1 MVLERRPVMLNYDFA
16 FSPSARAIQAERGS
30 RAAYAKR
37 EANHDLGNAITPDIA
52 QYLAQANSAYL
63 ATVSADGQPYIQ
75 HRGGPAGFLKIVDD
89 RTIGFADYV
98 GNRQFITTGN
108 LKDNPKAFLFVMD
121 YVNRRRLKIW
131 GEARVTR
138 DPAEVAPLV
147 DSEYEAR
154 IEQAILFRV
163 NAWDRNCPQH
173 IPQLFPADAVA
184 AALGEL
190 EQRNKA
196 LEAEVKE
203 LRAKYERAAS

>member
-1 MVLERRPVMLNYDFA
+1 MLNYDFA
-16 FSPSARAIQAERGS
+16 FSPSTRAIQAERGS

-37 EANHDLGNAITPDIA
+37 EANHDLGNTITPDIA

-75 HRGGPAGFLKIVDD
+75 HRGGPAGFMKVIDE

-108 LKDNPKAFLFVMD
+108 LQDNAKAFLFVMD

-138 DPAEVAPLV
+138 DPAEIAKLV
-147 DSEYEAR
+147 DGEYDAQ
-154 IEQAILFRV
+154 IEQAILFRI

-203 LRAKYERAAS
+203 LRSKVAAH

>member
-1 MVLERRPVMLNYDFA
+1 MLNYNHA
-16 FSPSARAIQAERGS
+16 FSPSTRAVQAERGS
-30 RAAYAKR
+30 RTAYAKR

-131 GEARVTR
+131 GEARTTL
-138 DPAEVAPLV
+138 DPTEIAPLV
-147 DSEYEAR
+147 DSNYDAR

-203 LRAKYERAAS
+203 LRAKLPAA

>member
-1 MVLERRPVMLNYDFA
+1 MLNYDFA
-16 FSPSARAIQAERGS
+16 FSPSTRAVQAERGS

-37 EANHDLGNAITPDIA
+37 EANHDLGNTITPDIA

-75 HRGGPAGFLKIVDD
+75 HRGGPHGFLKVVDE

-98 GNRQFITTGN
+98 GNRQYITTGN
-108 LKDNPKAFLFVMD
+108 LLDNPKAYLFVMD
-121 YVNRRRLKIW
+121 YAHRRRLKIW

-138 DPAEVAPLV
+138 DPAEIAKLV
-147 DSEYEAR
+147 DGDYDAQ

-173 IPQLFPADAVA
+173 IPQLFPAEAVA

-196 LEAEVKE
+196 LEAEVAA
-203 LRAKYERAAS
+203 LHAKLAAA

>member
-1 MVLERRPVMLNYDFA
+1 MLNFDFA
-16 FSPSARAIQAERGS
+16 FSPSVRAVQAERGS
-30 RAAYAKR
+30 RHAYAKR
-37 EANHDLGNAITPDIA
+37 ESSHDLGNTLTPDIA
-52 QYLAQANSAYL
+52 QYLARANSAYL

-89 RTIGFADYV
+89 RTIGFADYI
-98 GNRQFITTGN
+98 GNKQFITTGN
-108 LKDNPKAFLFVMD
+108 LRDNPKAYLFVMD

-131 GEARVTR
+131 GEARVTT
-138 DPAEVAPLV
+138 DPAEIAKLV
-147 DSEYEAR
+147 DIDYDAR
-154 IEQAILFRV
+154 VEQAILFKV

-173 IPQLFPADAVA
+173 IPQMFPAEAVA

-203 LRAKYERAAS
+203 LRSKLAAH

>member
-1 MVLERRPVMLNYDFA
+1 MLNYDYA
-16 FSPSARAIQAERGS
+16 FSPSIRAIQAERGS
-30 RAAYAKR
+30 RLAYAKR
-37 EANHDLGNAITPDIA
+37 EANHDLGNVLVPDVAQFIA
-52 QYLAQANSAYL
+52 RANSAYL

-75 HRGGPAGFLKIVDD
+75 HRGGPAGFLKIVDE

-131 GEARVTR
+131 GEARTTL
-138 DPAEVAPLV
+138 DPAEIAPLV
-147 DSEYEAR
+147 DGDYEAR
-154 IEQAILFRV
+154 IEQAILFHV

-173 IPQLFPADAVA
+173 IPQMFPADAVA

-196 LEAEVKE
+196 LEAEIIE
-203 LRAKYERAAS
+203 LKTRVAAN

>member
-1 MVLERRPVMLNYDFA
+1 MLNYDFA
-16 FSPSARAIQAERGS
+16 FSPSTRAIQAERGS
-30 RAAYAKR
+30 RNAYAKR
-37 EANHDLGNAITPDIA
+37 ETNHDLGNAITPDIA
-52 QYLAQANSAYL
+52 QYLGQANSAYL

-89 RTIGFADYV
+89 RIIGFADYV

-121 YVNRRRLKIW
+121 YAHRRRLKIW
-131 GEARVTR
+131 GEARTTL
-138 DPAEVAPLV
+138 DPAEIAPLV
-147 DSEYEAR
+147 DSEYDAR

-173 IPQLFPADAVA
+173 IPQMFPADAVA

-190 EQRNKA
+190 EQRNKS

-203 LRAKYERAAS
+203 LKAKYSAMS

>member
-1 MVLERRPVMLNYDFA
+1 MLNYDFA
-16 FSPSARAIQAERGS
+16 FSPSTRAIQAERGS

-52 QYLAQANSAYL
+52 QYLALANSAYL
-63 ATVSADGQPYIQ
+63 GTVSADGQPYIQ
-75 HRGGPAGFLKIVDD
+75 HRGGPAGFLKVVDD

-131 GEARVTR
+131 GEARTTI
-138 DPAEVAPLV
+138 DPAEIAKLV
-147 DSEYEAR
+147 DNDYDAR

-196 LEAEVKE
+196 LEAEVAALK
-203 LRAKYERAAS
+203 AKLGAAA

>member
-1 MVLERRPVMLNYDFA
+1 MLNYDVA
-16 FSPSARAIQAERGS
+16 FSPTARAVQAERGS

-52 QYLAQANSAYL
+52 AYLAEANSAYL
-63 ATVSADGQPYIQ
+63 STVSADGQPYIQ
-75 HRGGPAGFLKIVDD
+75 HRGGPAGFLKVLDD

-98 GNRQFITTGN
+98 GNRQYISTGN
-108 LKDNPKAFLFVMD
+108 LRDNPKAFLFVMD
-121 YVNRRRLKIW
+121 YVNRRRLKLW
-131 GEARVTR
+131 GEARVTT
-138 DPAEVAPLV
+138 DPAEIAPLV
-147 DSEYEAR
+147 DHEYGAK

-196 LEAEVKE
+196 LEAEVAE
-203 LRAKYERAAS
+203 LKARQAS

>member
-1 MVLERRPVMLNYDFA
+1 MLNYDFA

-30 RAAYAKR
+30 RGAYAKR
-37 EANHDLGNAITPDIA
+37 EANHDLGNTITPDIA
-52 QYLAQANSAYL
+52 QYLAQANSAYV

-75 HRGGPAGFLKIVDD
+75 HRGGPAGFLKIVDE

-131 GEARVTR
+131 GEARTTL
-138 DPAEVAPLV
+138 DPKEIAPLV
-147 DSEYEAR
+147 DSEYDAR

-196 LEAEVKE
+196 LEAELVA
-203 LRAKYERAAS
+203 LRRKSETAPG

>member
-1 MVLERRPVMLNYDFA
+1 MLNYDHA
-16 FSPSARAIQAERGS
+16 FSPSTRAVQAERGS
-30 RAAYAKR
+30 RTAYAKR

-131 GEARVTR
+131 GEARTTL
-138 DPAEVAPLV
+138 DPTEIAPLV
-147 DSEYEAR
+147 DSNYDAR

-203 LRAKYERAAS
+203 LRAKLPAA

>member
-1 MVLERRPVMLNYDFA
+1 MLNYDYA
-16 FSPSARAIQAERGS
+16 FSAQTRTVQAERGS
-30 RAAYAKR
+30 RTAYAKR

-52 QYLAQANSAYL
+52 QYLARANSAYL
-63 ATVSADGQPYIQ
+63 ATVSADGQPYVQ
-75 HRGGPAGFLKIVDD
+75 HRGGPAGFIKVVDD
-89 RTIGFADYV
+89 RTLGFADYV

-108 LKDNPKAFLFVMD
+108 LRDNSKAFLFVMD
-121 YVNRRRLKIW
+121 YVNRRRLKLW
-131 GEARVTR
+131 GEARTTQ
-138 DPAEVAPLV
+138 DPAEIAPLV

-196 LEAEVKE
+196 LEAEVSE
-203 LRAKYERAAS
+203 LRRLQVR

>member
-1 MVLERRPVMLNYDFA
+1 MLNYDFA

-196 LEAEVKE
+196 LEAEVAALK
-203 LRAKYERAAS
+203 AKIAAN

>member
-1 MVLERRPVMLNYDFA
+1 MLNYDFA
-16 FSPSARAIQAERGS
+16 FSPSIRAIQAERGS
-30 RAAYAKR
+30 RQAYAKR
-37 EANHDLGNAITPDIA
+37 EANHDLGNTITPDIA

-75 HRGGPAGFLKIVDD
+75 HRGGPHGFLKVVDD

-108 LKDNPKAFLFVMD
+108 LKDNSKAFLFIMD
-121 YVNRRRLKIW
+121 YAHRRRLKIW

-138 DPAEVAPLV
+138 DPQEIAKLV
-147 DSEYEAR
+147 DEDYDAH

-196 LEAEVKE
+196 LEAEVAALK
-203 LRAKYERAAS
+203 AKLGVN

>member
-1 MVLERRPVMLNYDFA
+1 MVLERKPAMLNYDFA

-30 RAAYAKR
+30 RVAYAKR
-37 EANHDLGNAITPDIA
+37 EANHDLGNTITPDIA

-63 ATVSADGQPYIQ
+63 GTVSADGQPYIQ
-75 HRGGPAGFLKIVDD
+75 HRGGPHGFLKVVDD

-108 LKDNPKAFLFVMD
+108 LQDNPKAFLFVMD

-131 GEARVTR
+131 GEARATR
-138 DPAEVAPLV
+138 DPAEIAKLV
-147 DSEYEAR
+147 DSEYDAR

-196 LEAEVKE
+196 LEAEVAA
-203 LRAKYERAAS
+203 LRAKYEKAAS

>member
-1 MVLERRPVMLNYDFA
+1 MLNYDHA
-16 FSPSARAIQAERGS
+16 FSTSARAIQAERGS
-30 RAAYAKR
+30 RTAYAKR
-37 EANHDLGNAITPDIA
+37 EANHDLGNTITPDIA

-75 HRGGPAGFLKIVDD
+75 HRGGPHGFLKVVDH

-108 LKDNPKAFLFVMD
+108 LQDNPKAFLFIMD
-121 YVNRRRLKIW
+121 YAHRRRLKIW
-131 GEARVTR
+131 GEARITR
-138 DPAEVAPLV
+138 DPAEIAKLV
-147 DSEYEAR
+147 DEDYDAR
-154 IEQAILFRV
+154 IEQAILFRI

-184 AALGEL
+184 AALSEL

-196 LEAEVKE
+196 LAAEVAALK
-203 LRAKYERAAS
+203 AKYERVAS

>member
-1 MVLERRPVMLNYDFA
+1 MLNYDFA

-30 RAAYAKR
+30 RTAYAKR
-37 EANHDLGNAITPDIA
+37 EANHDLGNTITPDIA

-75 HRGGPAGFLKIVDD
+75 HRGGPHGFLKVVDD

-108 LKDNPKAFLFVMD
+108 LMDNPKAYLFVMD
-121 YVNRRRLKIW
+121 YAHRRRLKIW
-131 GEARVTR
+131 GEARITH
-138 DPAEVAPLV
+138 DPAEIAKLV
-147 DSEYEAR
+147 DSEYDAQ
-154 IEQAILFRV
+154 IEQAILFRI

-203 LRAKYERAAS
+203 LRSRQEHGLI

>member
-1 MVLERRPVMLNYDFA
+1 MLNYDFA
-16 FSPSARAIQAERGS
+16 FSPSIRAIQAERGS

-37 EANHDLGNAITPDIA
+37 EANHDLGNLLIPDVAQFITR
-52 QYLAQANSAYL
+52 ANSAYL

-75 HRGGPAGFLKIVDD
+75 HRGGPAGFLKVVDD

-98 GNRQFITTGN
+98 GNRQFISTGN

-121 YVNRRRLKIW
+121 YAHRRRLKIW

-138 DPAEVAPLV
+138 NTAEIAKLV
-147 DSEYEAR
+147 DGEYDAQ
-154 IEQAILFRV
+154 IEQAILFRI

-173 IPQLFPADAVA
+173 IPQMFPADAVA
-184 AALGEL
+184 AALNEL

-196 LEAEVKE
+196 LEAE
-203 LRAKYERAAS
+203 LAALKARMAAN

>member
-1 MVLERRPVMLNYDFA
+1 MLNYDFA
-16 FSPSARAIQAERGS
+16 FSPSTRAVQAERGS
-30 RAAYAKR
+30 RTAYAKR

-52 QYLAQANSAYL
+52 RYLAQANSAYL
-63 ATVSADGQPYIQ
+63 ATVSDDGQPYIQ

-131 GEARVTR
+131 GEARTTM
-138 DPAEVAPLV
+138 DPAEIAPLV
-147 DSEYEAR
+147 DSDYDAR

-184 AALGEL
+184 AALNEL
-190 EQRNKA
+190 EQRNKS
-196 LEAEVKE
+196 LEAEIMALK
-203 LRAKYERAAS
+203 AKLGTAA

>member
-1 MVLERRPVMLNYDFA
+1 MLNYDFA

-37 EANHDLGNAITPDIA
+37 EANHDLGNTITPDIA

-75 HRGGPAGFLKIVDD
+75 HRGGPHGFLKVVDD

-108 LKDNPKAFLFVMD
+108 LLDNPKAYLFVMD
-121 YVNRRRLKIW
+121 YAHRRRLKIW

-138 DPAEVAPLV
+138 DPAEIAKLV
-147 DSEYEAR
+147 DGDYDAQ

-173 IPQLFPADAVA
+173 IPQLFPAEAVA

-196 LEAEVKE
+196 LEAEVAA
-203 LRAKYERAAS
+203 LRAKYENAAS

>member
-1 MVLERRPVMLNYDFA
+1 MLNYDFA
-16 FSPSARAIQAERGS
+16 FSPSIRGIQAERGS

-37 EANHDLGNAITPDIA
+37 EANHDLGNSITPDIA

-63 ATVSADGQPYIQ
+63 GTVSADGQPYIQ
-75 HRGGPAGFLKIVDD
+75 HRGGPAGFLKVVDD

-108 LKDNPKAFLFVMD
+108 LQDNPKAFLFIMD
-121 YVNRRRLKIW
+121 YAHRRRLKIW

-138 DPAEVAPLV
+138 DPAEIAKLV
-147 DSEYEAR
+147 DEGYDAR
-154 IEQAILFRV
+154 IEQAILFTV

-173 IPQLFPADAVA
+173 IPQLFPVEAVA
-184 AALGEL
+184 AALDEL

-196 LEAEVKE
+196 LEAEVTE
-203 LRAKYERAAS
+203 LKQRLGVSA

>member
-1 MVLERRPVMLNYDFA
+1 MLNYDYA
-16 FSPSARAIQAERGS
+16 FSPQVRAIQAERGS
-30 RAAYAKR
+30 RAAYARR
-37 EANHDLGNAITPDIA
+37 EANHDLGDVLVPDVAQFITR
-52 QYLAQANSAYL
+52 ANSVYL

-75 HRGGPAGFLKIVDD
+75 HRGGPAGFLKILDE

-131 GEARVTR
+131 GEARTTL
-138 DPAEVAPLV
+138 DPAEIAPLV
-147 DSEYEAR
+147 DGDYEAR

-173 IPQLFPADAVA
+173 IPQMFPAEAVA

-190 EQRNKA
+190 ETRNKA
-196 LEAEVKE
+196 LEAEIAK
-203 LRAKYERAAS
+203 LRRECEKALG

>member
-1 MVLERRPVMLNYDFA
+1 MLNYDFA

-37 EANHDLGNAITPDIA
+37 EANHDLGNTITPDIA
-52 QYLAQANSAYL
+52 QYLAPANSAYL
-63 ATVSADGQPYIQ
+63 GTVSADGQPYIQ
-75 HRGGPAGFLKIVDD
+75 HRGGPAGFLKILDD

-121 YVNRRRLKIW
+121 YAHRRRLKIW

-138 DPAEVAPLV
+138 DPAEIAKLV
-147 DSEYEAR
+147 DSEYDAR

-190 EQRNKA
+190 EARNKA
-196 LEAEVKE
+196 LEAEV
-203 LRAKYERAAS
+203 AALKARLEAH